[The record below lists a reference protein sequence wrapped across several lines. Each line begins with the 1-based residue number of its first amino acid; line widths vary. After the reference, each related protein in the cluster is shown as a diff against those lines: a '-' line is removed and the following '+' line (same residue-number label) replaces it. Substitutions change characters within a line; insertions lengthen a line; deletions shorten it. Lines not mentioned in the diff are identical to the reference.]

1 MTDLMEVYDRHALRL
16 GLKMELYHSNII
28 DWHITIEKRKSLTEC
43 ELIVDVQHC
52 DYKYVLSKAEVQLK
66 EWLSE
71 HNGGY

>member
-28 DWHITIEKRKSLTEC
+28 DWRITIEKRKSLTEC

-52 DYKYVLSKAEVQLK
+52 DYKYVLAKAEVELK
-66 EWLSE
+66 DWLSE
-71 HNGGY
+71 HNDGY